1 MLCAHAELREES
13 VSKVKL
19 WCAVA
24 VAVAVVGGYLFSYLA
39 ISAQHKVPG
48 W

>member
-1 MLCAHAELREES
+1 MLCTHAELREES
-13 VSKVKL
+13 VSKMKF
-19 WCAVA
+19 WCAVVIGA
-24 VAVAVVGGYLFSYLA
+24 TVVGSYLFSFVA